1 MATKS
6 IGGTPSDP
14 ERGGL
19 RARLLAARMNMEDRA
34 ERERVLVNRVSRWLH
49 TMPVKR
55 LAFYWPTRGEPS
67 LTQMVTA
74 WLAEDATREAG
85 LPVVVGDLLEFAPW
99 TPSTPLE
106 PGAYGIQQPAS
117 KRRMKP
123 QLLLIPCLGIDASR
137 YRLGYGGGY
146 YDRTLARLS
155 PRPVAVGIGFDCAR
169 IKTINPKPH
178 DIRLDLALTE
188 GGSL

>member
-1 MATKS
+1 MAAKS
-6 IGGTPSDP
+6 IGGNSSDP

-19 RARLLAARMNMEDRA
+19 RARLLAARMNMEGRA

-67 LTQMVTA
+67 VTQMITT
-74 WLAEDATREAG
+74 WLAEDSTREAG
-85 LPVVVGDLLEFAPW
+85 LPVVVGDVLEFAPW

-106 PGAYGIQQPAS
+106 PGAYGIQVPAS

-123 QLLLIPCLGIDASR
+123 QLLLIPCLGIDVNR

-169 IKTINPKPH
+169 VNTINPKPH